1 MNDIQAKVLYILT
14 EYLLSIY
21 YSDFPYRKIKKF
33 SVPILH
39 RSSYLTRI
47 SETSTNY
54 SSLMEYAA
62 KRHQYRYTF
71 DHAAVVSQEPNRVL
85 VVAAL

>member
-1 MNDIQAKVLYILT
+1 MDLSYDRQTLLIILCCMNDIQAKVLYILT

-39 RSSYLTRI
+39 WSSYLTRI
-47 SETSTNY
+47 SETSTN
-54 SSLMEYAA
+54 
-62 KRHQYRYTF
+62 
-71 DHAAVVSQEPNRVL
+71 
-85 VVAAL
+85 